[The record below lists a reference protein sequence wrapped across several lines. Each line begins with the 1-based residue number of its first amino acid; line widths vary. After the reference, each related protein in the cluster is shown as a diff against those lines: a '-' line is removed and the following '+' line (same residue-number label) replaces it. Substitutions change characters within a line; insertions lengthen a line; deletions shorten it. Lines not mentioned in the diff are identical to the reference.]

1 MSDIDQ
7 SNIKTETDTTEEKLR
22 ELEAK
27 VNLAERNY
35 LDAKA
40 KLSSL
45 INSIKEKRMK
55 NFKSGEVLVNDLYKI
70 FGTGKIATV
79 TTLSDI
85 AFTELKTVEGSLLGV
100 EDCRDI
106 HTEQSYL
113 GEVIPAGSTVYIIY
127 KQSDP
132 KPGEILSPI

>member
-1 MSDIDQ
+1 MS
-7 SNIKTETDTTEEKLR
+7 DTTEEKVR

-45 INSIKEKRMK
+45 INSIKEKQMK

-70 FGTGKIATV
+70 FGTGKIATI

-85 AFTELKTVEGSLLGV
+85 VFTELKTVDGLLLGV
-100 EDCRDI
+100 KDCRDI

-113 GEVIPAGSTVYIIY
+113 GEIIPVGRTVYIIY
-127 KQSDP
+127 KHSDP
-132 KPGEILSPI
+132 KPGEILTPI